1 MHKKG
6 LFFLTGNSKKN
17 NLFSNM
23 KMEENPPNQ
32 PFITLLLNEW
42 KEGDKDAF
50 DKLMQFVYEDLKHRA
65 AAYMRNQRPGHT
77 LQTTALVHEAFIKLA
92 DQNDIEWQDRNH
104 FLAIASKVMRSIIVD
119 YARYKNRAKR
129 GGKDENIPFEESFY
143 IASSQSSPVDLI
155 ALDEALKELAS
166 FDERQAKIVELKYF
180 GGMTMDEIAE
190 ILDISKSTVKREWN
204 IAKAWLRTYL
214 E

>member
-1 MHKKG
+1 MKKEK
-6 LFFLTGNSKKN
+6 FL
-17 NLFSNM
+17 
-23 KMEENPPNQ
+23 PDQ

-42 KEGDKDAF
+42 KQGDKAAF
-50 DKLMQFVYEDLKHRA
+50 DKLIQLVYDDLKHRA
-65 AAYMRNQRPGHT
+65 SSYMRKQRSGHT
-77 LQTTALVHEAFIKLA
+77 LQTTGLVHEAFIKLS
-92 DQNDIEWQDRNH
+92 DRNDIEWKDRNH
-104 FLAIASKVMRSIIVD
+104 FLAIASKVMRSILVD

-143 IASSQSSPVDLI
+143 IASSESSPIDLI
-155 ALDEALKELAS
+155 ALNEALEELAS

-190 ILDISKSTVKREWN
+190 VLEISTSTVKREWN
-204 IAKAWLRTYL
+204 IAKAWLRRYL